1 MSSYFDKKEKQR
13 DRDNKASWR
22 EIDAKKDGKNPY
34 RSSEHEDKKFSS
46 HQEKQKKS
54 QAKKALD
61 QLFKPKKNPAQSKAW
76 KTVTQAKGR
85 EFQKQALLYIEEHG
99 MPRVWDDL
107 MTLLD
112 IENEDTLLAVLD
124 QMHNDASEQN
134 TGAKTLACAKLR
146 LAKLNHEDPDIHQA
160 IDHLIHTLS

>member
-13 DRDNKASWR
+13 DRENKTSWR
-22 EIDAKKDGKNPY
+22 DIDAKKDGKNPY
-34 RSSEHEDKKFSS
+34 RSSDHEQKKLST

-61 QLFKPKKNPAQSKAW
+61 ELFKPKKNPAQSKAW
-76 KTVTQAKGR
+76 KSVTQASGR

-99 MPRVWDDL
+99 LPKAWDDL

-112 IENEDTLLAVLD
+112 IEDESILFAVLD
-124 QMHNDASEQN
+124 QIQEYASEQN
-134 TGAKTLACAKLR
+134 TGAKALACAKLR
-146 LAKLNHEDPDIHQA
+146 LAKLNHEDSDIHET
-160 IDHLIHTLS
+160 IDRLIHILS